1 VAAAWLEPLA
11 QGLQKHAQRDT
22 RRGRYRLRPAEV
34 GDEPLLYALHRDAL
48 RDYVDATWGWEE
60 DWQRQYFRTHYRP
73 ADNVVIVDR
82 GDRRG
87 SAGSG
92 SERDIGRISVTRH
105 WHKLFLRDIE
115 LASPHRGQGLGSA
128 LLRTVLDMA
137 AADGKRV
144 ELHVLR
150 CNPAQRLYSR
160 LGFRV
165 ASGDD
170 ARWLMRSD

>member
-1 VAAAWLEPLA
+1 MAAAWLEPLA
-11 QGLQKHAQRDT
+11 QGLHKHAQRDA
-22 RRGRYRLRPAEV
+22 RLARYRLRPAEV
-34 GDEPLLYALHRDAL
+34 SDEPMLYALHRDAL
-48 RDYVDATWGWEE
+48 RDYVEATWGWEE

-73 ADNVVIVDR
+73 TDNVVIRDR
-82 GDRRG
+82 GNARG
-87 SAGSG
+87 SDA
-92 SERDIGRISVTRH
+92 ERDIGRISITRH

-115 LASPHRGQGLGSA
+115 LASSHRGQGLGTA
-128 LLRTVLDMA
+128 LLRTVLAMA

-150 CNPAQRLYSR
+150 CNPAQRLYTR

>member
-1 VAAAWLEPLA
+1 MAAAWLEPLA
-11 QGLQKHAQRDT
+11 QGLHKQAQRDP
-22 RRGRYRLRPAEV
+22 RLARYWLRGAEV

-48 RDYVDATWGWEE
+48 RDYVEATWGWEE

-82 GDRRG
+82 ADRRE
-87 SAGSG
+87 SG
-92 SERDIGRISVTRH
+92 GERDIGRISVTRH

-115 LASPHRGQGLGSA
+115 LASAHRGQGLGSA

>member
-1 VAAAWLEPLA
+1 MAAAWLEPLA
-11 QGLQKHAQRDT
+11 QGLQKHAQRDP
-22 RRGRYRLRPAEV
+22 RLARYSLRPAEA

-73 ADNVVIVDR
+73 ADNVVVLDR
-82 GDRRG
+82 GNGR
-87 SAGSG
+87 G

-115 LASPHRGQGLGSA
+115 LASAHRGQGLGSA

-150 CNPAQRLYSR
+150 CNPAQHLYSR